1 MSNQRDTITGVYLR
15 SKWTSD
21 DGSFVIAQLDDE
33 TTIKGPIPVEGFT
46 SGLTYQF
53 FGRKKTHK
61 EYGDQ
66 FEFQQS
72 QLIQPHTRNGIITY
86 LCKYAPNIGPKIAG
100 LLFDAW
106 GTDAVNKLRNETE
119 IAIGP
124 VGRWITLEKAKA
136 AAKALQ
142 EIARLEDTKIELTN
156 LFDGRSF
163 PGALV
168 DECVEKWGILAPERV
183 KRDPF
188 CLLVAEMAG
197 CGFARCDKL
206 YIDVGLPPGRIKR
219 CVMCLWYILHS
230 DSSGSTWLPGKE
242 TVQRM
247 LQMVGVVDDRP
258 NRRKKRTKG
267 ERVQAVVKIAR
278 QGGWIATYRDEAGQ
292 LWIAEG
298 ERAREE
304 RLVAEKLVALSSW
317 SVGERGDVKQGAA

>member
-106 GTDAVNKLRNETE
+106 GTDAVKKLRNETE
-119 IAIGP
+119 VAIGP

-206 YIDVGLPPGRIKR
+206 YIDVGLPPERLKR
-219 CVMCLWYILHS
+219 QVICLWYVLHS
-230 DSSGSTWLPGKE
+230 DSSGSTWLDAKE
-242 TVQRM
+242 VLDRLGQMIGGAKVQKKKAVIM
-247 LQMVGVVDDRP
+247 G
-258 NRRKKRTKG
+258 RR
-267 ERVQAVVKIAR
+267 A
-278 QGGWIATYRDEAGQ
+278 GWIATYRDEAGQ

-304 RLVAEKLVALSSW
+304 RLVAEKLVGLSAW
-317 SVGERGDVKQGAA
+317 SVGEAKQGAA